1 MKTSK
6 LVLIAV
12 ALVALGLV
20 GFALYLQ
27 HIKQMQPCPLCI
39 IQRYAFIGVAL
50 ICIVAAFLPATAAR
64 IGAGLGTLAALAGA
78 GVAGHHVWI
87 LAHPGTSCGIDPLET
102 ALNKYPTAELMP
114 YLFKADGLCSDALDP
129 VLGLQIPH
137 WSLLWFAVLAVIL
150 LWVAF
155 KRRA

>member
-12 ALVALGLV
+12 ALVSLSLV

-27 HIKQMQPCPLCI
+27 HVKQMQPCPLCI

-50 ICIVAAFLPATAAR
+50 ICLVAAFLPATAAR
-64 IGAGLGTLAALAGA
+64 IGAGLAALGTLYGGYTAIE
-78 GVAGHHVWI
+78 HVWI
-87 LAHPGTSCGIDPLET
+87 IAHPGASCGIDPLET
-102 ALNKYPTAELMP
+102 ALNKIPTAELMP
-114 YLFKADGLCSDALDP
+114 WLFKADGLCSDAVDP
-129 VLGLQIPH
+129 VLGLQIPQ
-137 WSLLWFAVLAVIL
+137 WSLLWFALFAVIL

>member
-12 ALVALGLV
+12 ALAALGLV

-27 HIKQMQPCPLCI
+27 HVKQMQPCPLCI

-50 ICIVAAFLPATAAR
+50 LCLIAAFMPAAAMR
-64 IGAGLGTLAALAGA
+64 IGAGLAAIAALSGA
-78 GVAGHHVWI
+78 GVAIRHVWV
-87 LAHPGTSCGIDPLET
+87 LANPGVSCGIDPLET
-102 ALNKYPTAELMP
+102 SLNKIPTAELMP
-114 YLFKADGLCSDALDP
+114 FLFKADGLCSDALDP

-137 WSLLWFAVLAVIL
+137 WALVWFAAFAVIL
-150 LWVAF
+150 LWTAF
-155 KRRA
+155 RRRV